1 MPLGCVQA
9 RQELAI
15 VSMCLSATQGELKQD
30 NKDHA

>member
-1 MPLGCVQA
+1 MPPGCIQA

-15 VSMCLSATQGELKQD
+15 VSMFLSATQGELKRD